1 LNRVARFAV
10 LLAVVAAAAGLYA
23 PALDHELVLDD
34 PLVTVLNDD
43 VAVDPPRFGR
53 FFLTSLYAGTDF
65 ESQNGN
71 LYRPVA
77 KSTFALDYLRSGSSF
92 DSRALHWSN
101 LLLYAL
107 CAALLFELV
116 LLLAP
121 GAGAVPRAAAVAL
134 LFVVFP
140 SHLETVTIIKHREEM
155 LALLFGLGA
164 WIVAE
169 RGRSRNRWST
179 AVLAAVLLLLAL
191 LSKESAVLI
200 AGVVLLHVWGTRD
213 PAAKG
218 ARVPRFVWTF
228 VAAVAVYGALR
239 WIALGVPLSPPGT
252 RSFFAQESGALARV
266 FTSSVTFWHYYV
278 WDQIVGVGLD
288 PTFSSPF
295 VVHRAPLISP
305 ANVVAFAAY
314 MAGLGLSAF
323 AWLRWRSTIAFAA
336 AFVFVTSLLTLNVI
350 PTGTA
355 GAFRLQFT
363 PSVGICMVIVL
374 TIERLVARP
383 PSRGRVATA
392 AAVCAAL
399 VLSYGWVTRSRM
411 PVFMNDGTIAG
422 YSAFVEPRNP
432 LSPFAQGQFLGR
444 SGDRALELDSYAES
458 VRRFQ
463 AFEADP
469 ERFDERSHD
478 AYSVVAT
485 EVAFA
490 RVRESPEEAVR
501 LADVAIAQFEH
512 LRVLRGGLI
521 DTNTV
526 APFYVKA
533 LALSILGRTEEAIA
547 VGRAGLAITAHGP
560 LTELME
566 ELES

>member
-1 LNRVARFAV
+1 
-10 LLAVVAAAAGLYA
+10 
-23 PALDHELVLDD
+23 
-34 PLVTVLNDD
+34 
-43 VAVDPPRFGR
+43 
-53 FFLTSLYAGTDF
+53 
-65 ESQNGN
+65 
-71 LYRPVA
+71 
-77 KSTFALDYLRSGSSF
+77 
-92 DSRALHWSN
+92 
-101 LLLYAL
+101 LLYAL
-107 CAALLFELV
+107 CAALVFELV
-116 LLLAP
+116 LLLVP
-121 GAGAVPRAAAVAL
+121 GAGAVPRAVAVAL

-169 RGRSRNRWST
+169 RGRSGNRWST
-179 AVLAAVLLLLAL
+179 AVLSAGLLLLAL

-200 AGVVLLHVWGTRD
+200 VGVVLLHVWGTRD
-213 PAAKG
+213 PTTIG

-228 VAAVAVYGALR
+228 LAAVVVYGALR

-266 FTSSVTFWHYYV
+266 FTSSVTFWQYYV
-278 WDQIVGVGLD
+278 WDQIVGMRLD

-295 VVHRAPLISP
+295 VVHWAPSISP
-305 ANVVAFAAY
+305 VNAFAFAGY
-314 MAGLGLSAF
+314 MAGLGLSVV
-323 AWLRWRSTIAFAA
+323 AWLRRESTIAFAA
-336 AFVFVTSLLTLNVI
+336 AFVFATSLLTLNVI

-363 PSVGICMVIVL
+363 PSVGICMVMVL
-374 TIERLVARP
+374 TIERFLARP
-383 PSRGRVATA
+383 PSRGRMVIA
-392 AAVCAAL
+392 AAVCAGL
-399 VLSYGWVTRSRM
+399 FLSYGRVTRSRM
-411 PVFMNDGTIAG
+411 SVFTNDGTIAG
-422 YSAFVEPRNP
+422 YSASVEPRNP
-432 LSPFAQGQFLGR
+432 LSPYARGQFLGR
-444 SGDRALELDSYAES
+444 NGDRALELDSYAES

-463 AFEADP
+463 VFVATP

-490 RVRESPEEAVR
+490 RVQEAPEDAIR

-533 LALSILGRTEEAIA
+533 LALSILGRREEAIA

-560 LTELME
+560 LAQLMG
-566 ELES
+566 ELER